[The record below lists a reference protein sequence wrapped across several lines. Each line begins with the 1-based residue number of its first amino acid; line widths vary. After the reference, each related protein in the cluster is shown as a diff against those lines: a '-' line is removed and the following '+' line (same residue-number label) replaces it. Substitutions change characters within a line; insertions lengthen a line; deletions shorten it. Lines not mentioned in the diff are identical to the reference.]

1 MASKPSKRSDS
12 TAKDR
17 RSLEDLG
24 KTASQ
29 VIQEAAAVLE
39 EELAAGLVAARKV
52 SRRLKDE
59 QRFEK
64 EDFAEALKRFHSTGQ
79 ELIEIARAR
88 MHDLHSDATQELSQR
103 FLNDAQG
110 ALDVVVDLIA
120 VGPELANRFLK
131 SSQAD
136 SGEGHPTSSREK
148 TSKANR

>member
-1 MASKPSKRSDS
+1 MPPKPSKRSDS
-12 TAKDR
+12 PAKGR

-39 EELAAGLVAARKV
+39 EELAAGLIAARKV
-52 SRRLKDE
+52 SRRLKEE

-88 MHDLHSDATQELSQR
+88 MSDLRSDATDELSQR

-136 SGEGHPTSSREK
+136 SGESRSSPEK
-148 TSKANR
+148 TSKGNR

>member
-1 MASKPSKRSDS
+1 MPPKPSKRSDS
-12 TAKDR
+12 PAKGR

-39 EELAAGLVAARKV
+39 EELAAGLIAARKV
-52 SRRLKDE
+52 SRRLKEE

-88 MHDLHSDATQELSQR
+88 MSDLRSDATDELSQR

-131 SSQAD
+131 SSQVD
-136 SGEGHPTSSREK
+136 SGESRSSPEK
-148 TSKANR
+148 TSKGNR

>member
-1 MASKPSKRSDS
+1 MASKPSKRPAT

-24 KTASQ
+24 NTASQ

-39 EELAAGLVAARKV
+39 EELAAGLIAAQKV
-52 SRRLKDE
+52 SKRLKEE

-64 EDFAEALKRFHSTGQ
+64 EDFADALKRFQSTGQ

-88 MHDLHSDATQELSQR
+88 MSDLHSDATQELSQR

-120 VGPELANRFLK
+120 VGPDLANRFLK
-131 SSQAD
+131 PGKADQSAGHSGSSPD
-136 SGEGHPTSSREK
+136 KP
-148 TSKANR
+148 SKAHR